1 MADQQQRADNFVNGW
16 RLPFSEG
23 IFSEMTGLP
32 ARKYLKGYL
41 ESGLVREIE
50 PGIFVTVRSH
60 SWSMASPK
68 DWRFTRESAELV
80 MSALPERSMRRIGR
94 EISRSRQWV
103 FRYME
108 ALASLGAVSWDG
120 KNYIKTGTD
129 DLNRLGVDVE
139 KGILSR
145 LKREA
150 REAKNA
156 NTSSY

>member
-1 MADQQQRADNFVNGW
+1 
-16 RLPFSEG
+16 
-23 IFSEMTGLP
+23 
-32 ARKYLKGYL
+32 
-41 ESGLVREIE
+41 
-50 PGIFVTVRSH
+50 
-60 SWSMASPK
+60 MASPK
-68 DWRFTRESAELV
+68 LDWRYTRESAELV

-94 EISRSRQWV
+94 KISRSRQWV

-120 KNYIKTGTD
+120 KSYVKTGTG

-156 NTSSY
+156 STGS